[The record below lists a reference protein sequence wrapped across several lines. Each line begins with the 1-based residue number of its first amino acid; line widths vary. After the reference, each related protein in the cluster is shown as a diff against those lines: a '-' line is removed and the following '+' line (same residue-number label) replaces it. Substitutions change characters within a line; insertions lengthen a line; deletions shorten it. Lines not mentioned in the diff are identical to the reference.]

1 MSGTEVAEETVAE
14 NGSGNEPARSNSILT
29 FLRIWLP
36 FPLMLGA
43 VLFIQFRSGLLDRA
57 QPEEEEE
64 LRSAFEGAGEELP
77 ALMQVIQD
85 EREAIRREREELQFA
100 QRRIYLEQSEIASRQ
115 GEVEDLLSRVE
126 AKIGVME
133 EERDLMLKQ
142 LARVYE
148 TMKAEAAAEILSD
161 LDVDTSAE
169 ILRRMKERQAAL
181 VMASLE
187 PQAAAR
193 ISQRMLRQ
201 R

>member
-14 NGSGNEPARSNSILT
+14 NGSGNEPARGNSLLT

-43 VLFIQFRSGLLDRA
+43 ILFLQFRSGLLDRD
-57 QPEEEEE
+57 PEEEE
-64 LRSAFEGAGEELP
+64 LRSVFEGAGEELP
-77 ALMQVIQD
+77 ALMQVVQE
-85 EREAIRREREELQFA
+85 EREAIRKEREELQFA
-100 QRRIYLEQSEIASRQ
+100 QRRIYLEQSEIAARQ
-115 GEVEDLLSRVE
+115 EEVETLLTRVE

-148 TMKAEAAAEILSD
+148 TMKADAAAEILSD
-161 LDVDTSAE
+161 LDVDTSTE

-181 VMASLE
+181 VMASLD

-193 ISQRMLRQ
+193 ISQRMLRK

>member
-14 NGSGNEPARSNSILT
+14 NGRGNEPARSNSLLT

-43 VLFIQFRSGLLDRA
+43 ILFLQFRSGLFDRD
-57 QPEEEEE
+57 PGEEE
-64 LRSAFEGAGEELP
+64 LRSVFEGAGEELP
-77 ALMQVIQD
+77 ALMQVVQE
-85 EREAIRREREELQFA
+85 EREAIRAEREELQFA
-100 QRRIYLEQSEIASRQ
+100 QRRVYLEQSEIAARQ
-115 GEVEDLLSRVE
+115 EEVEALLARVE

-148 TMKAEAAAEILSD
+148 TMKADAAAEILSD
-161 LDVDTSAE
+161 LDVETSTE

-181 VMASLE
+181 VMASLD

-193 ISQRMLRQ
+193 ISQRMLRK

>member
-14 NGSGNEPARSNSILT
+14 NGSGNEPARSNSLLT

-43 VLFIQFRSGLLDRA
+43 VLFFQFRSGVLDRD
-57 QPEEEEE
+57 PEEEE
-64 LRSAFEGAGEELP
+64 LRSVFEGAGEELP
-77 ALMQVIQD
+77 ALMQVVQE
-85 EREAIRREREELQFA
+85 EREAVRKEREELQFA
-100 QRRIYLEQSEIASRQ
+100 QRRIYLEQSEIAARQ
-115 GEVEDLLSRVE
+115 EEVENLLARVE

-133 EERDLMLKQ
+133 EERDSMLKQ

-161 LDVDTSAE
+161 LDVETSTE

-193 ISQRMLRQ
+193 ISQRMLRK

>member
-14 NGSGNEPARSNSILT
+14 NGSGNEPARGNSILT

-36 FPLMLGA
+36 FPLMLG
-43 VLFIQFRSGLLDRA
+43 VILFLQFRSGHLGRD
-57 QPEEEEE
+57 PEEEE
-64 LRSAFEGAGEELP
+64 LRSVFEGAGEELP
-77 ALMQVIQD
+77 ALMQVVQE
-85 EREAIRREREELQFA
+85 EREAIRKEREELQFA
-100 QRRIYLEQSEIASRQ
+100 QRRVYLEQSEIAARQ
-115 GEVEDLLSRVE
+115 EEVEALLARVE

-148 TMKAEAAAEILSD
+148 TMKADAAAEILSD
-161 LDVDTSAE
+161 LDVETSTE

-181 VMASLE
+181 VMASLD

-193 ISQRMLRQ
+193 ISQRMLRK